1 MVNRRALFLL
11 ILGVT
16 GTGIMGNTLLAPAVP
31 NILDEFGVSDS
42 GAGLLIAA
50 TSFPG
55 IFMAPVIGVLA
66 DRLGR
71 RRVLVPCLA
80 MFGVSGIA
88 AALAPSFAFLIVAR
102 LGMGVGATRADVEG
116 EPRVSH
122 VLMWSFF
129 ETQPMSPAARRCT
142 FSCFLPRTA

>member
-55 IFMAPVIGVLA
+55 IFMAPVISVQVAFILF
-66 DRLGR
+66 
-71 RRVLVPCLA
+71 LVHHNMKPLCQLLW
-80 MFGVSGIA
+80 IK
-88 AALAPSFAFLIVAR
+88 
-102 LGMGVGATRADVEG
+102 
-116 EPRVSH
+116 
-122 VLMWSFF
+122 
-129 ETQPMSPAARRCT
+129 
-142 FSCFLPRTA
+142 